1 MSAKNKHVWHDHQTY
16 NTLGRHDTG
25 IFLIAGSC
33 QYAESADIS
42 RNRRKNENEV
52 MLKIAHD
59 KLNYKITYT
68 ETNEKFQVTGSEE
81 L

>member
-1 MSAKNKHVWHDHQTY
+1 
-16 NTLGRHDTG
+16 
-25 IFLIAGSC
+25 
-33 QYAESADIS
+33 
-42 RNRRKNENEV
+42 

-81 L
+81 